1 MIAMANHL
9 SNMLKTSSNTNL
21 INQDCIYELF
31 SYGVA
36 SIFYMLLVSQ
46 FDILRLL

>member
-1 MIAMANHL
+1 MANHL
-9 SNMLKTSSNTNL
+9 SNMLKTTNL

-36 SIFYMLLVSQ
+36 SKFYMLLVSQ